1 MKKNLLN
8 ALIILFLIGTAFG
21 IVHIVNANKV
31 ESSSKMSGIS
41 LPQSFTPNENQVC
54 FYENDN
60 YGGAYICLSSS
71 GEYVD
76 LGRFYVGTSTTRNW
90 HDKISSVIIGAKACA
105 IMYEHPNGGGYCL
118 ILYGNGTEARY
129 FPKLSDYKFNDK
141 ASHIKSKAYPEN
153 LPREPA
159 SNQVVLF
166 EHTNF
171 DGLGLVLAADK
182 DEPNLSTYSFA
193 GGQNWND
200 KISSLKIG
208 KEACLTV
215 WNDSNYKGT
224 KTIWDGDGY
233 SVTKGPDLHPAGLG
247 DKITSLKVRPRNV
260 CAY

>member
-1 MKKNLLN
+1 MKKYLFKVLVILLM
-8 ALIILFLIGTAFG
+8 IGTAMG
-21 IVHIVNANKV
+21 IEHVVNAHKI
-31 ESSSKMSGIS
+31 IS
-41 LPQSFTPNENQVC
+41 PVPIEGNTLPQNFIPNENQVC
-54 FYENDN
+54 FYENDS
-60 YGGAYICLSSS
+60 YGGEYICLNSS

-76 LGRFYVGTSTTRNW
+76 LGRFFVGNTTKNW

-118 ILYGNGTEARY
+118 ILYGNGTESRY

-141 ASHIKSKAYPEN
+141 ASHIKSIAYPNN

-171 DGLGLVLAADK
+171 DGLGLVLNADK

-208 KEACLTV
+208 TEACLTA
-215 WNDSNYKGT
+215 WLDANYKGAR
-224 KTIWDGDGY
+224 IPWDGNGFN
-233 SVTKGPDLHPAGLG
+233 VTNGPDLHPSGLG
-247 DKITSLKVRPRNV
+247 DKISSVKVRIRNN
-260 CAY
+260 CALK